1 MTSPWPRRLGRA
13 AMMLSLVGI
22 VLASYLTYAHINT
35 NALVCGLGDCQSVQ
49 ASEFATIGPVP
60 VAVLGLL
67 MYAIT
72 FVCTLV
78 VWRTPA
84 LAVPGWTVAFA
95 TCLAGSVYAIY
106 LTWIEVAVIHA
117 ICQWCVASAILTLV
131 LTTLLATLLWQVIL
145 SAPLEARTE
154 TGHAPG
160 AY

>member
-1 MTSPWPRRLGRA
+1 
-13 AMMLSLVGI
+13 
-22 VLASYLTYAHINT
+22 LTYAHVNT

-72 FVCTLV
+72 FACALI
-78 VWRTPA
+78 VWRNPA
-84 LAVPGWTVAFA
+84 SAVPAWTVAFA
-95 TCLAGSVYAIY
+95 TCLAGAVYAIY

-131 LTTLLATLLWQVIL
+131 LTVVLATLLWLVIMD
-145 SAPLEARTE
+145 APMAAGTE
-154 TGHAPG
+154 TGTG
-160 AY
+160 SEAY